1 VRTTSNPA
9 FRNLPAGQGGGYAT
23 FDRGSG
29 MAGGTAAY
37 ADRAPVGYGRADAD
51 QRPITIDDIVTK
63 TGITAGAAIIAGAL
77 TAWSGL
83 YVLALP
89 AFIVGFVVSLI
100 IIFKQSSNPALV
112 MTYSIAEGIALGG
125 IAGLINQRF
134 PGIGF
139 QALIGTV
146 GVLVG
151 MLVVYKTGAV
161 KVTPRF
167 TKWLM
172 GALIGVVVLMLVNL
186 IAGFFI
192 PGGFGLRDG
201 GPLAILFSVVVI
213 GVAAFSLLLD
223 FDMADQAVRAGAPA
237 RFAWYIAFGLMTTLV
252 WLYIEILR
260 LLTYLRQE

>member
-1 VRTTSNPA
+1 VRTSSNPA
-9 FRNLPAGQGGGYAT
+9 FRNLPSGQGGYAT

-37 ADRAPVGYGRADAD
+37 ADGAQVGFGRADAG
-51 QRPITIDDIVTK
+51 QRPITVDDIVTK
-63 TGITAGAAIIAGAL
+63 TAITVAAAIVAGGL

-89 AFIVGFVVSLI
+89 AFIVGFVVSLV

-112 MTYSIAEGIALGG
+112 MIYSVAEGIALGG
-125 IAGLINQRF
+125 ISGLVNQAY
-134 PGIGF
+134 PGIAF

-146 GVLVG
+146 GVFVG

-172 GALIGVVVLMLVNL
+172 GALIGVVVLMLANL
-186 IAGFFI
+186 VAGFFI
-192 PGGFGLRDG
+192 PGGMGLRDG
-201 GPLAILFSVVVI
+201 GPLAIIFSLVVI
-213 GVAAFSLLLD
+213 GVAAFSLLMD
-223 FDMADQAVRAGAPA
+223 FDMADQAVRSGAPA
-237 RFAWYIAFGLMTTLV
+237 KFAWYIAFGLLVTVV
-252 WLYIEILR
+252 WLYLEILR
-260 LLTYLRQE
+260 LLSYFRV

>member
-1 VRTTSNPA
+1 MRTTSNPA
-9 FRNLPAGQGGGYAT
+9 FRNLPAGQGGGNAS
-23 FDRGSG
+23 FDRQAG
-29 MAGGTAAY
+29 MMGGVSAY
-37 ADRAPVGYGRADAD
+37 ADQADVSYGRAEAG
-51 QRPITIDDIVTK
+51 QRPITVDDIVTK
-63 TGITAGAAIIAGAL
+63 TAITAGAAILAGAL

-89 AFIVGFVVSLI
+89 AFIVGLVVSLI
-100 IIFKQSSNPALV
+100 IIFKQSSNPVLV

-125 IAGLINQRF
+125 IAGLLNLRF
-134 PGIGF
+134 PGIAF

-146 GVLVG
+146 GVFVG

-172 GALIGVVVLMLVNL
+172 GALIGVVVLMLANL
-186 IAGFFI
+186 VAGFFVQ
-192 PGGFGLRDG
+192 GGLGLRDG

-213 GVAAFSLLLD
+213 GVAAFSLLMD

-237 RFAWYIAFGLMTTLV
+237 KFAWYIAFGLMTTLV

-260 LLTYLRQE
+260 LLSYLRQD